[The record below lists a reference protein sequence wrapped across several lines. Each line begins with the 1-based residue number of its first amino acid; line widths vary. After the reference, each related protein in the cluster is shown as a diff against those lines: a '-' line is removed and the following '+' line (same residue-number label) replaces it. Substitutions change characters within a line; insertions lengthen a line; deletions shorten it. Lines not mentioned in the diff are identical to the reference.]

1 MSLTS
6 IDLGIEEILA
16 DPPRRQALFH
26 SITQDEIAS
35 QIRELRRRRDLTQ
48 IAFARLA
55 EMKQSAVSRLEQA
68 EYAAWNWNTLVRVA
82 DTLNAR
88 WKIILQP
95 AEEATEEFMHP
106 KEPSDNLIASA
117 PTDAASPLQ
126 EDSQFLLYMDAVL
139 RNVFD
144 QNSRW
149 KQLSSPRLQNPI
161 PGSGSVSRRGPTP
174 RIVYGQLQGPG
185 GHL

>member
-1 MSLTS
+1 MSLTF
-6 IDLGIEEILA
+6 IDLGVEELMA
-16 DPPRRQALFH
+16 DPARRQAFFH

-35 QIRELRRRRDLTQ
+35 QIRELRRKRDLTQ

-88 WKIILQP
+88 WKIVLQP
-95 AEEATEEFMHP
+95 AEEAIREYMNP
-106 KEPSDNLIASA
+106 KEAGDNLPASSSDE
-117 PTDAASPLQ
+117 DAASPPQ
-126 EDSQFLLYMDAVL
+126 EDAQLLLYMDTVL
-139 RNVFD
+139 RAFFD
-144 QNSRW
+144 QNSRS
-149 KQLSSPRLQNPI
+149 KFQKPTSGARSASPP
-161 PGSGSVSRRGPTP
+161 GPTP
-174 RIVYGQLQGPG
+174 SIVYGQFPGSG